1 MKTIRHFA
9 TIVAVCLLAACSSND
24 DDSTGDTADGQT
36 DGDVQTAAT
45 YESIDCGALS
55 SQEVVA
61 GGLLGDDT
69 VECGQVTV
77 PADWSVENGDTI
89 KLAVYRIPSTSATP
103 EPDPVVYLEG
113 GPGGSGAPI
122 VAEFATG
129 STAYLRDRSDIIV
142 IDQRGTGFSQPALFC
157 PEVFMADAEDGDL
170 VAAHQA
176 CHDRF
181 VGDGVRFADYNSAYN
196 AQDINAIRQA
206 LGYTEWNLYGLSYG
220 TRLALTVM
228 RDVPQGVRSVILDSV
243 FPPEINGLSETPYV
257 SYWAIEQIASNCAAD
272 ADCAANIGDIKAL
285 IEDGI
290 ARLDAAPL
298 DDLTAAFYV
307 QALGELMTDPQ
318 LPTIVSIVAAGTD
331 ADIIALREEIE
342 AADDNDEEDLSPN
355 DAPPALYPFVAES
368 DGMGYAVV
376 CGEEVPYLDQT
387 AGPNL
392 AANFRE
398 STQRVIDAMEQ
409 PFDGGLCDVYGVPAR
424 GEIETQPVMSSI
436 PTLVLAGTADVA
448 TPPAW
453 SMLTDDT
460 LANSQYAEFD
470 GLTHGLLGNNECLNQ
485 ITLAFLNDPD
495 ATADQAC
502 ILDLPRVDYVTE

>member
-1 MKTIRHFA
+1 MQKTATWLLHIRHV
-9 TIVAVCLLAACSSND
+9 TIALLVKACALRITTAPTTRRT
-24 DDSTGDTADGQT
+24 STQFDKHW
-36 DGDVQTAAT
+36 V
-45 YESIDCGALS
+45 L
-55 SQEVVA
+55 
-61 GGLLGDDT
+61 
-69 VECGQVTV
+69 
-77 PADWSVENGDTI
+77 
-89 KLAVYRIPSTSATP
+89 PS
-103 EPDPVVYLEG
+103 
-113 GPGGSGAPI
+113 
-122 VAEFATG
+122 
-129 STAYLRDRSDIIV
+129 
-142 IDQRGTGFSQPALFC
+142 GT
-157 PEVFMADAEDGDL
+157 FMD
-170 VAAHQA
+170 
-176 CHDRF
+176 
-181 VGDGVRFADYNSAYN
+181 
-196 AQDINAIRQA
+196 
-206 LGYTEWNLYGLSYG
+206 LSYG

-257 SYWAIEQIASNCAAD
+257 GYWAIEQIASNCAAD

-307 QALGELMTDPQ
+307 QALAELMTDPQ
-318 LPTIVSIVAAGTD
+318 LPTIVSTVATGTD

-342 AADDNDEEDLSPN
+342 AGDDDDSPSPN
-355 DAPPALYPFVAES
+355 DVDAVLYPFLAES
-368 DGMGYAVV
+368 DGMGYAVI
-376 CGEEVPYLDQT
+376 CGEEVPYLDHT

-398 STQRVIDAMEQ
+398 TTQRVIDAMEL
-409 PFDGGLCDVYGVPAR
+409 PFDGSLCGVYGVPAR
-424 GEIETQPVMSSI
+424 GEIETLPVMSSI

-495 ATADQAC
+495 LPTDQAC
-502 ILDLPRVDYVTE
+502 IIDLPRVDYVTE